1 MSDAMTPDMK
11 GSNSQEPGHASQRV
25 ARPQRSYARLVI
37 GGALQRWG
45 ARIGIAWVGLIL
57 LLAVFAPFIA
67 NSHPIALKQEGQWTY
82 PLFRFLTLSDVLLL
96 ISAGLAMLTACC
108 FKLRLSDRVLG
119 WVVAMGLIIP
129 ASCWDGM
136 LEPFFFDRSVSVYS
150 GPLSWVELSLVS
162 LGLVIYLALLFWLQV
177 IMWQMA
183 GLPRWIKSSVMTVAG
198 LVMLCLVAMGLFI
211 PSSVWNETFKPLF
224 FDRALFAE
232 GEPVSWGVWWLVL
245 CGYVIYAA
253 VLLLLLVMLWRMAQ
267 LSFLYK
273 AGVMVVAGLVMACLV
288 AWPISPPRLVVYDVY
303 RTEAAAGNVQSQVN
317 VLLPFSPADRLRDV
331 ENSRLKPPSLTHPM
345 GTTNNGA
352 DLASNMIYATRIALS
367 IGFISTGI
375 AVCIGIFVGG
385 LMGYFS
391 GWVDLFGMRLVEI
404 FSAIPTFILLL
415 TFVAAFGA
423 NLYIMMVIIGLTS
436 WVGDAVFI
444 RAEFL
449 RLRKQDFVQA
459 AIAAGLPLRSV
470 LFRHMLPNGIA
481 PVLVSA
487 SFGVAGAILA
497 ESTLSFLG
505 IGLKEEASW
514 GRLLND
520 ALGSGGTFYWWLAL
534 YPGLAIFVTVFAY
547 NLVGEALRDA
557 IDPHLQKAAQI

>member
-1 MSDAMTPDMK
+1 MSDALTPDLQSEGGAAK
-11 GSNSQEPGHASQRV
+11 GAGMGV

-37 GGALQRWG
+37 SGAMRRWG
-45 ARIGIAWVGLIL
+45 ARIGFSWVCL
-57 LLAVFAPFIA
+57 LVLMAIFAPFIA
-67 NSHPIALKQEGQWTY
+67 NSHPLAMQQDGVWSY
-82 PLFRFLTLSDVLLL
+82 PLFRFLTIADVLLL
-96 ISAGLAMLTACC
+96 IAAGLAVLFGCC
-108 FKLRLSDRVLG
+108 FKLRLADRVLG
-119 WVVAMGLIIP
+119 WIVAMGLIIP
-129 ASCWDGM
+129 ASCWAGT
-136 LEPFFFDRSVSVYS
+136 LRPFFFDRAFSLQSDPMSWAVWSTVLS
-150 GPLSWVELSLVS
+150 GF
-162 LGLVIYLALLFWLQV
+162 VIYV
-177 IMWQMA
+177 
-183 GLPRWIKSSVMTVAG
+183 G
-198 LVMLCLVAMGLFI
+198 
-211 PSSVWNETFKPLF
+211 
-224 FDRALFAE
+224 
-232 GEPVSWGVWWLVL
+232 
-245 CGYVIYAA
+245 
-253 VLLLLLVMLWRMAQ
+253 VLLWLLVMLWRTVD
-267 LSFLYK
+267 LSVWFK
-273 AGVMVVAGLVMACLV
+273 GSVMVAAGVVMACLV
-288 AWPISPPRLVVYDVY
+288 MWPISPPLVAVYDVY
-303 RTEAAAGNVQSQVN
+303 RLQAAEGNVQWQLN
-317 VLLPFSPADRLRDV
+317 APLAFSPADRLRDF
-331 ENSRLKPPSLTHPM
+331 ENSRLLPPTLSHPM

-436 WVGDAVFI
+436 WVGDAIFI

>member
-1 MSDAMTPDMK
+1 MSKTPHFDSGDFEAENLPK
-11 GSNSQEPGHASQRV
+11 TPPDSARASEE
-25 ARPQRSYARLVI
+25 AAALIPSRSYARLVVM
-37 GGALQRWG
+37 GAMRSWG
-45 ARIGIAWVGLIL
+45 ARIGVVWVGLIL
-57 LLAVFAPFIA
+57 IFAVFAPFIA
-67 NSHPIALKQEGQWTY
+67 NTHPLLLKQGDAWSS
-82 PLFRFLTLSDVLLL
+82 PLLRFLTVSDVLLL
-96 ISAGLAMLTACC
+96 VGMGVAILVACC
-108 FKLRLSDRVLG
+108 RSIRLPVKVLG
-119 WVVAMGLIIP
+119 W
-129 ASCWDGM
+129 
-136 LEPFFFDRSVSVYS
+136 
-150 GPLSWVELSLVS
+150 LSIM
-162 LGLVIYLALLFWLQV
+162 GLVIPGAWFRDTLVPFFTQGAF
-177 IMWQMA
+177 
-183 GLPRWIKSSVMTVAG
+183 SSLG
-198 LVMLCLVAMGLFI
+198 D
-211 PSSVWNETFKPLF
+211 PL
-224 FDRALFAE
+224 
-232 GEPVSWGVWWLVL
+232 SWGVWAATAACFVLYFVALAWVLVTFFRQPLVGAWFKTTAMIVAALLMAWLMIWPV
-245 CGYVIYAA
+245 APP
-253 VLLLLLVMLWRMAQ
+253 LV
-267 LSFLYK
+267 
-273 AGVMVVAGLVMACLV
+273 
-288 AWPISPPRLVVYDVY
+288 VVYDTY
-303 RTEAAAGNVQSQVN
+303 RTDAQAGKVQWKLHVP
-317 VLLPFSPADRLRDV
+317 LAFSPADRLRDTPG
-331 ENSRLKPPSLTHPM
+331 SRLLPPSLEHPM

-375 AVCIGIFVGG
+375 ALCIGVVVGG

-534 YPGLAIFVTVFAY
+534 YPGLAIFITVFAY